1 MSLAPGDL
9 FAGYTVVR
17 LLGTGGM
24 GAVYLV
30 DHPRLPR
37 RDAIKVLLTSTAD
50 DPSFRDRFNLEAARA
65 AALWHPHIVGVR
77 DRGEHDG
84 HLWIA
89 MEYVDGSDA
98 AHLLA
103 AQPTGMPPSDVA
115 DIVTAVAGALDY
127 AHKNGIL
134 HRDVKPAN
142 IMVTDL
148 DEDGQRRILL
158 ADFGIARPMD
168 DTNGLT
174 ATNTTI
180 GTIAYSAPEQLMGE
194 PIDGRADQ
202 YALAATAYHLLT
214 GTTLFPLDNQ
224 AAVISHHLTAPPP
237 ALAAKHPELA
247 AIDTALARA
256 LSKKPEQR
264 YARCV
269 DFARAFH
276 EATTSQGAAAL
287 APTTQAP
294 TSAPESEPTQAA
306 AAAPPKKPAAPK
318 QPAPPATATPPL
330 QNRRRAIALGA
341 AAAVAII
348 AVPTF
353 AAWRPWDSPTTTPPT
368 VSASPALE
376 ATPAAEQS
384 TQPLPPPTTPT
395 PKHGVAGM
403 VVMLDPALSG
413 GDDQTVMAQS
423 VEDGRGGRTAC
434 QDMSA
439 TTQSGYPEHTFAWDT
454 TLRARALLTQ
464 EGVRTAMTR
473 GNDNQMGPC
482 VDERAAIANDLPMH
496 PNAIVSIRA
505 YSADANDHGFLI
517 SYPSLPRGE
526 RYTTATMDLAHSI
539 HSQLVAA
546 GFTPATHTG
555 INGLTARSDLAELN
569 LADYPA
575 IQIALGNTNNAT
587 DAEMIE
593 TVDGRQ
599 KYADAI
605 VQGLTAALAAQ

>member
-1 MSLAPGDL
+1 
-9 FAGYTVVR
+9 
-17 LLGTGGM
+17 
-24 GAVYLV
+24 
-30 DHPRLPR
+30 
-37 RDAIKVLLTSTAD
+37 
-50 DPSFRDRFNLEAARA
+50 
-65 AALWHPHIVGVR
+65 
-77 DRGEHDG
+77 
-84 HLWIA
+84 

-98 AHLLA
+98 ARLLA
-103 AQPTGMPPSDVA
+103 AQPAGMPPSDVA

-127 AHKNGIL
+127 AHMNGIL
-134 HRDVKPAN
+134 HRDAKPAN

-148 DEDGQRRILL
+148 DDDGQRRILL

-174 ATNTTI
+174 ATNATI

-202 YALAATAYHLLT
+202 YALTATAYHLLT
-214 GTTLFPLDNQ
+214 GTTLFPLENQ
-224 AAVISHHLTAPPP
+224 AAVISHHLTASPP

-247 AIDTALARA
+247 ELDTVLARA

-276 EATTSQGAAAL
+276 DATTSQGAAAL

-294 TSAPESEPTQAA
+294 TPGPESAPTQAA

-318 QPAPPATATPPL
+318 QPAPPATATPPR

-341 AAAVAII
+341 AAAAAII
-348 AVPTF
+348 AVPTL
-353 AAWRPWDSPTTTPPT
+353 ATWRPWDTPTTTPPT

-384 TQPLPPPTTPT
+384 TQPPPPPTTPT
-395 PKHGVAGM
+395 PKHDVAGM
-403 VVMLDPALSG
+403 IVLLDPALSG
-413 GDDQTVMAQS
+413 GDDLTAMAQP
-423 VEDGRGGRTAC
+423 VETGRGGTTAC
-434 QDMSA
+434 QEISG

-454 TLRARALLTQ
+454 ILRIRVQLTQ
-464 EGVRTAMTR
+464 KGIRTAMTR
-473 GNDNQMGPC
+473 GNDNTMGPC
-482 VDERAAIANDLPMH
+482 ADERAAIANDLH

-517 SYPSLPRGE
+517 SYPALPRGE

-539 HSQLVAA
+539 HSQLIAA
-546 GFTPATHTG
+546 EFTPAIHSG

-593 TVDGRQ
+593 IVDGRQ
-599 KYADAI
+599 KYADALA
-605 VQGLTAALAAQ
+605 QGLSAGLAAQ